1 MVSVVAG
8 LLLSGSLAAQTVD
21 LKDPS
26 TLTEEAPPTY
36 RARFETGKGPFVIEV
51 TREWAPLAA
60 DRFYNLVKHKFY
72 DGVRV
77 FRVLDGFMA
86 QFGLNGDPEIQRPW
100 QRAGLADEP
109 VVQSNLRGYVSF
121 AKEDMPNTRYTMVFI
136 NFADNAF
143 LDKDGF
149 APFGRVVT
157 GMEVVDKLYS
167 GYGRRNQPN
176 QPRILREGNAYLTA
190 EYPMLDVIRR
200 ATIVTNTPAR
210 RTGAKPAAPSSP
222 PASPPARP

>member
-26 TLTEEAPPTY
+26 TLTEQAPPTY

-109 VVQSNLRGYVSF
+109 VVQSNLRGYVAF
-121 AKEDMPNTRYTMVFI
+121 AKEDMPNTSYTMVFI

-149 APFGRVVT
+149 APFGRVIT

-200 ATIVTNTPAR
+200 ATIVTAPTTGTGGRRQTGRTTPA
-210 RTGAKPAAPSSP
+210 PS
-222 PASPPARP
+222 RP

>member
-1 MVSVVAG
+1 MRLTVLMGSVLAG
-8 LLLSGSLAAQTVD
+8 VLLSAAAAGQTVN
-21 LKDPS
+21 LKDPA
-26 TLTEEAPPTY
+26 TLTEQAPPTY

-72 DGVRV
+72 DGTRV

-109 VVQSNLRGYVSF
+109 VVQSNLRGFVSF

-149 APFGRVVT
+149 APFGKVVT

-190 EYPMLDVIRR
+190 EYPMLDAIRR
-200 ATIVTNTPAR
+200 ATIVR
-210 RTGAKPAAPSSP
+210 Q
-222 PASPPARP
+222 PASR

>member
-1 MVSVVAG
+1 MRLTVLLSSVLAG
-8 LLLSGSLAAQTVD
+8 LLLSGSATAQTVD
-21 LKDPS
+21 LKDPA
-26 TLTEEAPPTY
+26 TLTATAPATY
-36 RARFETGKGPFVIEV
+36 RARFETSKGSFVIEV

-60 DRFYNLVKHKFY
+60 DRFYNLIGNKFY
-72 DGVRV
+72 DGARF

-86 QFGLNGDPEIQRPW
+86 QFGLNGNPEIQRPW

-149 APFGRVVT
+149 APFGKVVT

-200 ATIVTNTPAR
+200 ATIVGR
-210 RTGAKPAAPSSP
+210 
-222 PASPPARP
+222 